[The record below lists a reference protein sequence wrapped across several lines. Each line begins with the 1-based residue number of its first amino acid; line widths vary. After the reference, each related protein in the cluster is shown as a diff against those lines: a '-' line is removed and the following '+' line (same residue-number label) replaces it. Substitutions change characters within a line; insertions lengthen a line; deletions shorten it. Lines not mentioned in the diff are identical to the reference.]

1 MKKIHISQN
10 RFFNSSTNEFITIK
24 EQDIQIEHSLI
35 SISKWEQ
42 KYHKPF
48 IATKEK
54 TPEEMG
60 YYLECM
66 CMTPNVDP
74 LVFKYMSPKLVAEIN
89 EYIADPMTATTF
101 SDTQKG
107 NDGSF
112 LTNEIIYWQMIT
124 LGIPVE
130 FQKWHLNRLLTL
142 IKVCSI
148 KNNPDKK
155 KMSTS
160 EIYKSNRELN
170 RARRAAMH
178 SAG

>member
-54 TPEEMG
+54 TPEEMT

-107 NDGSF
+107 NYCSF
-112 LTNEIIYWQMIT
+112 LTN
-124 LGIPVE
+124 
-130 FQKWHLNRLLTL
+130 
-142 IKVCSI
+142 
-148 KNNPDKK
+148 
-155 KMSTS
+155 
-160 EIYKSNRELN
+160 
-170 RARRAAMH
+170 
-178 SAG
+178 

>member
-1 MKKIHISQN
+1 MPPN
-10 RFFNSSTNEFITIK
+10 
-24 EQDIQIEHSLI
+24 L
-35 SISKWEQ
+35 
-42 KYHKPF
+42 
-48 IATKEK
+48 AT
-54 TPEEMG
+54 
-60 YYLECM
+60 
-66 CMTPNVDP
+66 
-74 LVFKYMSPKLVAEIN
+74 EIN

-112 LTNEIIYWQMIT
+112 LTNEIIYWQMIS

-155 KMSTS
+155 KMTTS